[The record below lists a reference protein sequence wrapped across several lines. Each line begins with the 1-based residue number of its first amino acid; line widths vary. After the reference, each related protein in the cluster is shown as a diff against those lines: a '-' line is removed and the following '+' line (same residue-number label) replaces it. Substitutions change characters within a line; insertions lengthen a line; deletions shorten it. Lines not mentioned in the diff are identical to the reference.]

1 MIDYSD
7 IKRIHLEIST
17 RCNASCPLCPRN
29 QSGYDN
35 ELGYP
40 VHDMTLDEARK
51 IFPKEF
57 LSQLTNILINGNFG
71 DFVTARDGLAIVEY
85 FVESNPNIKILISTN
100 AGAKP
105 NIWAKLGV
113 IPNVT
118 VGFDLDGLADTHSLY
133 RRNTDWNIVIDN
145 ARSFIAA
152 GGKAIW
158 RMIRFDH
165 NQHQIEDCRAMS
177 KEMGFSRFE
186 ILDDGRDSGPVYDRQ
201 GNFAYQ
207 IGNDQNFAEIKY
219 PLRIEEWVSWA
230 VPGALPENR
239 LKEYKTIPIKQTV
252 DCYSKKMEE
261 IYITATGEIYP
272 CCWLGFY
279 PKQEYRHDWQADN
292 MFLKEL
298 VQNNNALEVGIKDSI
313 AWFNSVEASW
323 LKQSYADGRMFKC
336 DEYCGH

>member
-35 ELGYP
+35 DLGYP
-40 VHDMTLDEARK
+40 VHDMTLSEAKK

-57 LSQLTNILINGNFG
+57 LLQLTNILINGNFG

-85 FVESNPNIKILISTN
+85 FVESNPKIKILISTN

-105 NIWAKLGV
+105 NIWPKLGAMS
-113 IPNVT
+113 NVT
-118 VGFDLDGLADTHSLY
+118 VGFDIDGLEDTHSLY
-133 RRNTDWNIVIDN
+133 RRNTDWNVVLSN
-145 ARSFIAA
+145 AKSFIDA
-152 GGKAIW
+152 GGRAIW

-165 NQHQIEDCRAMS
+165 NEHQIDSCQLMS
-177 KEMGFSRFE
+177 QELGFAKFE
-186 ILDDGRDSGPVYDRQ
+186 ILDEGRDRGPVYDRQ

-207 IGNDQNFAEIKY
+207 IGNDKNFVKVTY
-219 PLRIEEWVSWA
+219 PNRVEEWVSWA

-239 LKEYKTIPIKQTV
+239 LKEYKTIPIKQRV
-252 DCYSKKMEE
+252 DCHSKYNQE

-279 PKQEYRHDWQADN
+279 PKLEYQFDWQADN
-292 MFLKEL
+292 LQLKDL
-298 VQNNNALEVGIKDSI
+298 VKNNNALEQGIKESI

-323 LKQSYADGRMFKC
+323 AKQSYADGRIFKC
-336 DEYCGH
+336 DMYCGS